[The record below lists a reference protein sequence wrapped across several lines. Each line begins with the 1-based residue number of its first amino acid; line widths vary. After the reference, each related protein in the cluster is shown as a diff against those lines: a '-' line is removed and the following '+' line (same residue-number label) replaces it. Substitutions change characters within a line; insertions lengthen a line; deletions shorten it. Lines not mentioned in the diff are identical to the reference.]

1 MAAALD
7 ETKAKLAVAEEKRM
21 EAVALMEDARRGE
34 EEALE
39 ALDQVKRE
47 MRCRV

>member
-7 ETKAKLAVAEEKRM
+7 ETKAKLAAAEERRM
-21 EAVALMEDARRGE
+21 EAVAMMEDAKRGE

-39 ALDQVKRE
+39 ALDQVKKGT
-47 MRCRV
+47 